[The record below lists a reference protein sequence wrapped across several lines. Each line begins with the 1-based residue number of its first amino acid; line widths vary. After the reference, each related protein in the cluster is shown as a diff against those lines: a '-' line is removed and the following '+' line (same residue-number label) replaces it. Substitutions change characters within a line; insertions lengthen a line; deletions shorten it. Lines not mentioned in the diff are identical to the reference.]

1 MSKRVN
7 LKAIQFDG
15 LAPGGDETL
24 TDVVVTTDTGEFTWS
39 DALLTDTDVEV
50 AKARSHKPFTFS
62 AWVNPSSIA
71 DGVGGKGVILS
82 KFGYHATQKRTEW
95 VLTHIQ
101 GRVRCGLYDPVNTGT
116 SGTTGAQLGIF
127 TDAAVLT
134 ANAWTHVV
142 VTFNGNPQLSN
153 PGEAPQNPGDSE
165 LGDDGG
171 FIIYI
176 NGQRIAEDATKT
188 NRTGTYIVTR
198 DTNAKVAIGA
208 THYDTAAH
216 PAGAH
221 DPDFY
226 HTLFEG
232 KLADICVFN
241 TELTA
246 AQAAEIYN
254 SGKVKDMTKHSAYS
268 SLVSW
273 WKLGDDLDSTGT
285 DGIRDYVSTNHGTM
299 QGQASIVTDPS
310 LPTDRISAAK
320 SDLSFMMPS
329 TRGNKRSPSNLAGDS
344 QVYVHGGLSGDMP
357 TIDPSASTD
366 GYATAPQRSL
376 HLYWKAASTT
386 AAVTAWGYSHAS
398 GQWAELLD
406 TKGNPVKLETTDAA
420 VDTYRVFEIEGIDRV
435 YFKQSGTLLAA
446 TDLFAAAASTF

>member
-7 LKAIQFDG
+7 LKAIHFDG

-71 DGVGGKGVILS
+71 DGVGGKGVMLS

-95 VLTHIQ
+95 VLTQVQ
-101 GRVRCGLYDPVNTGT
+101 GRVRCALYDPVNAGS
-116 SGTTGAQLGIF
+116 SGTTGAQLGIL

-165 LGDDGG
+165 LGDAGG

-176 NGQRIAEDATKT
+176 NGQRIAEAATRT

-208 THYDTAAH
+208 AHYDTAAH

-310 LPTDRISAAK
+310 LPTDRIRSEGHIPT
-320 SDLSFMMPS
+320 SWGR
-329 TRGNKRSPSNLAGDS
+329 TRQPKNIANDH
-344 QVYVHGGLSGDMP
+344 QVYIHGGLSGAMP
-357 TIDPSASTD
+357 KTDPSLASD
-366 GYATAPQRSL
+366 GYATESQRYL
-376 HLYWKAASTT
+376 HTYWKADQTNKTHEITVFGFSYATGTWGPLKDVNDNQITLSTT
-386 AAVTAWGYSHAS
+386 NAAVNS
-398 GQWAELLD
+398 
-406 TKGNPVKLETTDAA
+406 
-420 VDTYRVFEIEGIDRV
+420 YRIFEISGVDKV
-435 YFKQSGTLLAA
+435 YFKSTGTHDLLS
-446 TDLFAAAASTF
+446 TDLFAAACSSFQ